1 MFIIV
6 ITSILFLGLLS
17 IALYDYRSKS
27 FRFQTRALFTPLVY
41 LLVFTAAITKVD
53 ANQVGIVYHPFA
65 GGIQD
70 EVLLE
75 GFKTKNVFATVTK
88 ISTTNRTAFLEVAG
102 QTKDSIYAIFEIT
115 LVYRIEAQNAGR
127 FYKVTGNNDITQ
139 EQLNSMTKEALQSA
153 TTNYDIYSILGEDLE
168 IVRLDFTSKLANLL
182 NTRYHITLVSTSFDD
197 IDAGSEIE
205 RIIQDKA
212 QAIQLIQIAEQERQ
226 RALVEA
232 ETLIIRANADAS
244 VVLIKAEAQAE
255 AQIILNSVTIN
266 AINTMYN
273 GQFSDGQNT
282 ATPEVYGYLTIQEIT
297 QTILKQLY
305 YDTWNGVL
313 PTVITDG
320 AGIIINP

>member
-1 MFIIV
+1 MFILVATIV
-6 ITSILFLGLLS
+6 LFLVLS
-17 IALYDYRSKS
+17 FLALYDSRSRVLR
-27 FRFQTRALFTPLVY
+27 FRFRVLFTPLVF
-41 LLVFTAAITKVD
+41 LLMLTAAITKVD
-53 ANQVGIVYHPFA
+53 ANQVGIVYHPFL

-88 ISTTNRTAFLEVAG
+88 ISTTNRTAFLGVAG
-102 QTKDSIYAIFEIT
+102 QTKDSIYANFEIT
-115 LVYRIEAQNAGR
+115 LVYRIESQNAGR
-127 FYKVTGNNDITQ
+127 FFKVTGNNDITQ
-139 EQLNSMTKEALQSA
+139 EQLNSITKEALQSA
-153 TTNYDIYSILGEDLE
+153 TTNYDIYGILGEDLE
-168 IVRLDFTSKLANLL
+168 IVRLDFTNKLANLL

-197 IDAGSEIE
+197 IDAGAEIE

-212 QAIQLIQIAEQERQ
+212 QAIQLIEIAEQERQ

-232 ETLIIRANADAS
+232 ETLVIRANADAE

-255 AQIILNSVTIN
+255 AQIVLNSVTIN
-266 AINTMYN
+266 AINAMYN
-273 GQFSDGQNT
+273 GQFQDGEDT
-282 ATPEVYGYLTIQEIT
+282 ATPEAYGYLTIQEIT

-305 YDTWNGVL
+305 YDTWDGVL

>member
-6 ITSILFLGLLS
+6 LTIILFLVLLF
-17 IALYDYRSKS
+17 IASYDNKSK
-27 FRFQTRALFTPLVY
+27 RLKFQTRVLFTPLVF
-41 LLVFTAAITKVD
+41 LLILTAGITKID
-53 ANQVGIVYHPFA
+53 ANQVGIVYHPFL

-88 ISTTNRTAFLEVAG
+88 ISTTNRTAFLGVAG
-102 QTKDSIYAIFEIT
+102 QTNDSIYANFEIT
-115 LVYRIEAQNAGR
+115 LVYKIESQNAGR
-127 FYKVTGNNDITQ
+127 FFRVTGDSDISQ

-153 TTNYDIYSILGEDLE
+153 TTNYDIYGILGEDLE
-168 IVRLDFTSKLANLL
+168 VVRLDFTNKLSILL

-226 RALVEA
+226 RAEVEA
-232 ETLIIRANADAS
+232 ETQIIRANADAS
-244 VVLIKAEAQAE
+244 VILIKAEAQAE
-255 AQIILNSVTIN
+255 AQIVLNSVTIN
-266 AINTMYN
+266 AINLMYN
-273 GQFSDGQNT
+273 GQFQEGENT

-305 YDTWNGVL
+305 YDTWDGVL